1 MTSFLRSFLG
11 GSVLAGTILVCGPSF
26 AGDKLGS
33 RIASFPGVNRPTAN
47 PVRPANPPVARSAA
61 DLSGRLGK
69 ALSQPSAKNVPV
81 PPVTLPPAPIVPKL
95 PQANPKPSS
104 GQEPPLGAIP
114 AKRLPWIVD
123 GRLGGSSAQVPLPKI
138 PTLPGPGGQG
148 GSGGNTPSGGSSGGS
163 APSGSTTGGGA
174 GSAGSSTGSA
184 GSHKPC
190 VPIVIGCGP
199 FVGLGRW
206 GQAGLP
212 IPCGPVVVSPPDVVV
227 VTVPQ
232 PSTPA
237 PSDPPASAGGAAPSA
252 PSPSMPATPP
262 SSPAPAAPEAADT
275 VPTRP
280 LPAPEG
286 LLRVPVGATLTLQS
300 GNLGP
305 NKGRL
310 LLLVDKLV
318 LDATID
324 AWSQDQATA
333 TLPAVGI
340 AEPLSALLVLVR
352 ADGQPV
358 SSVQVELLPA
368 DWQAP
373 SAGQL
378 AAVPGH

>member
-1 MTSFLRSFLG
+1 
-11 GSVLAGTILVCGPSF
+11 
-26 AGDKLGS
+26 
-33 RIASFPGVNRPTAN
+33 
-47 PVRPANPPVARSAA
+47 
-61 DLSGRLGK
+61 
-69 ALSQPSAKNVPV
+69 
-81 PPVTLPPAPIVPKL
+81 
-95 PQANPKPSS
+95 
-104 GQEPPLGAIP
+104 
-114 AKRLPWIVD
+114 
-123 GRLGGSSAQVPLPKI
+123 
-138 PTLPGPGGQG
+138 
-148 GSGGNTPSGGSSGGS
+148 
-163 APSGSTTGGGA
+163 
-174 GSAGSSTGSA
+174 
-184 GSHKPC
+184 
-190 VPIVIGCGP
+190 
-199 FVGLGRW
+199 
-206 GQAGLP
+206 
-212 IPCGPVVVSPPDVVV
+212 
-227 VTVPQ
+227 
-232 PSTPA
+232 
-237 PSDPPASAGGAAPSA
+237 
-252 PSPSMPATPP
+252 MPATPP

-310 LLLVDKLV
+310 LLLIDKLV